1 MRKLFTIVVLLTLVT
16 SLVMAG
22 TAQAQNRMPRQ
33 LVIVVS
39 EGLGSQAIDFS
50 TGYVKTA
57 YEEGAVV
64 AFDELKAKSKVLS
77 TGGVSDLRGL
87 LKMAAANGYKTG
99 LVTTGNVAEVAPLF
113 YDLPQANQADAASTL
128 IRDARFDLLAGGGR
142 TDFEPVTKNLTEAGV
157 TAFYDAESLDVDIIG
172 KSLILQSDDELTY
185 VLDRDV
191 EKEAGFAEMA
201 TLAMQTL
208 SSEDAPFVLVVH
220 DTLVKK
226 AINDR
231 DTPALLEQFRELDG
245 IVADAL
251 GFSEGSPGELGIVL
265 LTTSGTLAPRFTS
278 SVPTEQVSA
287 FYILSELPFSY
298 GRAGQVLKGADEAKL
313 TAFATDDYKGWKLT
327 PESRA
332 GILAGT
338 ITPEQAIR
346 ASYEPSLKIEYV
358 KADQPAAAYVWGFEA
373 GGDVAQALKNI
384 VGSKPADKLPPVEE
398 DEVAVPV
405 PAPAPGM

>member
-1 MRKLFTIVVLLTLVT
+1 MRKLFTIIVLLTLVT
-16 SLVMAG
+16 SLTMAG

-57 YEEGAVV
+57 YEEGAAV
-64 AFDELKAKSKVLS
+64 AFDELKAKAKVLP

-87 LKMAAANGYKTG
+87 LKTAAANGYKTG

-113 YDLPQANQADAASTL
+113 YDLPQANAASTL
-128 IRDARFDLLAGGGR
+128 VRDARFDLLAGGGR
-142 TDFEPVTKNLTEAGV
+142 ADFGPVTKDLTEAGV
-157 TAFYDAESLDVDIIG
+157 AAFWDAESLDADVIG
-172 KSLILQSDDELTY
+172 KSLILQSDADLTY

-208 SSEDAPFVLVVH
+208 SADDAPFVLVVH
-220 DTLVKK
+220 DTLAKK
-226 AINDR
+226 AIENR

-245 IVADAL
+245 IIADAL
-251 GFSEGSPGELGIVL
+251 GFAEGSPGEMGIVL
-265 LTTSGTLAPRFTS
+265 LTTSGTLAPRFS
-278 SVPTEQVSA
+278 STVPTEQVSA

-298 GRAGQVLKGADEAKL
+298 GRAGQVLQGADDAKL
-313 TAFATDDYKGWKLT
+313 TAFATEEYKGWKLT

-332 GILAGT
+332 EILAGT

-346 ASYEPSLKIEYV
+346 ASYEPVLKIEYAKV
-358 KADQPAAAYVWGFEA
+358 DQPAAAYVWGFEA
-373 GGDVAQALKNI
+373 GGDMAQALKNI
-384 VGSKPADKLPPVEE
+384 VSSKPADKLPPVEE
-398 DEVAVPV
+398 DEVATPVPV
-405 PAPAPGM
+405 K